1 MSAMPAGSRAEAQRE
16 RILAAAHKCFAER
29 GFHAA
34 SMASIAETADMSPG
48 LIYRYFGGKSE
59 IIQGIVKQQLA
70 LMAAD
75 LEARRGQLT
84 DLPGLLLESYGQCA
98 DARGEKVGLE
108 PALVLE
114 IAAEAS
120 RDPLIAEAMQELD
133 RTLQTRIQRWLA
145 TPVAEGGMGVA
156 KAEVPAR
163 ALALRLVIDGLKM
176 RQAHEPDLDR
186 DVLRQALRIAVEGA
200 MGVGAGG

>member
-1 MSAMPAGSRAEAQRE
+1 MSAMPTGSRAEAQRE
-16 RILAAAHKCFAER
+16 RILAAAHKCSAER

-34 SMASIAETADMSPG
+34 SMASIAETAEMSPG

-59 IIQGIVKQQLA
+59 IIKGIVKQQLA

-98 DARGEKVGLE
+98 DARGEAVGLE
-108 PALVLE
+108 PGLVLE

-120 RDPLIAEAMQELD
+120 RDPLIAEAMQELE

-145 TPVAEGGMGVA
+145 TPVSEGGAGVP
-156 KAEVPAR
+156 KEEVPAR

-176 RQAHEPDLDR
+176 RQAHEPEPDLDL
-186 DVLRQALRIAVEGA
+186 LRQALRIAVDGA